1 MTGQKNHQSITDDGL
16 DSLQPLGADLPR
28 GGHSFR
34 ESPSAAGLHRSMGA
48 VLAAAL
54 AERPQAVPEGGT
66 FVAVAVEEVFHR
78 IAAVAAAAAVLGR
91 IGDKAGLEPDRI
103 VVGQV
108 GTETVAELT
117 AVDAVEGNSHFAGS
131 RSLVADGVLAPVL
144 RLPQRWEV
152 GNPCPEWQG

>member
-1 MTGQKNHQSITDDGL
+1 MTGQKNHQGITDDGL

-66 FVAVAVEEVFHR
+66 FVAVAVEEAFHR
-78 IAAVAAAAAVLGR
+78 IAAVAAAVLGR
-91 IGDKAGLEPDRI
+91 IGDTVGLEPERM
-103 VVGQV
+103 
-108 GTETVAELT
+108 
-117 AVDAVEGNSHFAGS
+117 AVERVGAETAAEPMVEGSSHIVSNRG
-131 RSLVADGVLAPVL
+131 LVADGVLVPVL
-144 RLPQRWEV
+144 RLLQQWEV
-152 GNPCPEWQG
+152 GSPCPEWQG